1 MQSCA
6 QKSVRSSDRFIQL
19 YHRCYLT
26 LFSYPW
32 RKVKVS
38 NVTRHKDNVRTE
50 LHRKRLLLL
59 SRLSSCCSFS
69 SPFLLFSCLSCSAL
83 DGSGFSN
90 VFWNPWLILRKES
103 ERSTI
108 IMISYSVC
116 SVVFCN
122 TNIGLI
128 FMFQMSQ
135 AS

>member
-1 MQSCA
+1 MLHGI
-6 QKSVRSSDRFIQL
+6 RT
-19 YHRCYLT
+19 T
-26 LFSYPW
+26 LGPNYTG
-32 RKVKVS
+32 
-38 NVTRHKDNVRTE
+38 NV
-50 LHRKRLLLL
+50 
-59 SRLSSCCSFS
+59 CSFCLGCPRAAL
-69 SPFLLFSCLSCSAL
+69 SPRHFSFFLAFLAPLL

-90 VFWNPWLILRKES
+90 VFWDPWLILRKES